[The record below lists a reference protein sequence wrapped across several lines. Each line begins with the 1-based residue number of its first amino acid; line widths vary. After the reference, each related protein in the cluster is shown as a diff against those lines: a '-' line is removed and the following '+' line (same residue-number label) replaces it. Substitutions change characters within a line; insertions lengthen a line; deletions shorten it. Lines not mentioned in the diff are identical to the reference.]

1 MKVFRYHH
9 KRSVFTSEQVFLRC
23 DVMSLNLN
31 LCHLVLLYQF
41 YVRLVTVYN
50 TGEPQTFTL
59 SVKPARNYPLDMY
72 FLMDLSAS
80 QSPDLVTLR
89 NLSQSIS

>member
-1 MKVFRYHH
+1 MSFILK
-9 KRSVFTSEQVFLRC
+9 SELMSSTSSISICQTYL
-23 DVMSLNLN
+23 M
-31 LCHLVLLYQF
+31 LC
-41 YVRLVTVYN
+41 

-80 QSPDLVTLR
+80 QYPDLVTLR

>member
-1 MKVFRYHH
+1 
-9 KRSVFTSEQVFLRC
+9 
-23 DVMSLNLN
+23 MSLNLN

-41 YVRLVTVYN
+41 YVRLVTVC

-72 FLMDLSAS
+72 FLVDLSAS